1 MRDILFRAKR
11 IDNGEWVY
19 GYYIK
24 TRDYLD
30 NRETHLIIGID
41 STAFPANEITDANEV
56 NLETL
61 GQYTG
66 FTDKNGAKIFEDD
79 ICHFY
84 GGECYSGS
92 WEINYTGKI
101 EIDADSLWYLDNA
114 EFVEV
119 IGNVYDNFELLEENN
134 NG

>member
-11 IDNGEWVY
+11 IDNDEWTY

-24 TRDYLD
+24 THDYLD
-30 NRETHLIIGID
+30 NREIHLIVGID
-41 STAFPANEITDANEV
+41 STSFPANEITDVNEV

-66 FTDKNGAKIFEDD
+66 FTDKNGVKVFEGD

-84 GGECYSGS
+84 GGECYNGF
-92 WEINYTGKI
+92 WEANHVCKI
-101 EIDADSLWYLDNA
+101 KICAGCLHYLENA

-119 IGNVYDNFELLEENN
+119 IGNVYDNSELLEDKK
-134 NG
+134 

>member
-1 MRDILFRAKR
+1 MHDILFRAKR

-24 TRDYLD
+24 THDYLD
-30 NRETHLIIGID
+30 NREIHLIVGID
-41 STAFPANEITDANEV
+41 STSFPANEITGTNEIDP
-56 NLETL
+56 ETL

-66 FTDKNGAKIFEDD
+66 FTDKNGTKIFEGN

-84 GGECYSGS
+84 GGEYYSGF
-92 WEINYTGKI
+92 WELNHVCKI
-101 EIDADSLWYLDNA
+101 EICVECLHYLENA

-119 IGNVYDNFELLEENN
+119 IGNVYDNSELLENKK
-134 NG
+134 

>member
-11 IDNGEWVY
+11 ADNGEWVY

-30 NRETHLIIGID
+30 NREIHLIVGID
-41 STAFPANEITDANEV
+41 STSFPANEFIDANEV
-56 NLETL
+56 NPETL
-61 GQYTG
+61 GQHTG
-66 FTDKNGAKIFEDD
+66 RTDKNGAKIFEGDV
-79 ICHFY
+79 CHFY
-84 GGECYSGS
+84 GGEYYSGY

-119 IGNVYDNFELLEENN
+119 IGNVYDNSELLEENN